1 MAKITIKGP
10 ATSRS
15 GTSART
21 GKEYTIHSQPAQLE
35 TNELRTPF
43 DLDLDKL
50 TDEKPVGSIW
60 TWNPEGDL
68 RVGRYG
74 IEMARFMTLTP
85 VK

>member
-15 GTSART
+15 GVSSK

-35 TNELRTPF
+35 TEQLRTPF
-43 DLDLDKL
+43 DLELDKL
-50 TDEKPVGSIW
+50 TDEKAVGTVW
-60 TWNPEGDL
+60 NWNPEADL

-74 IEMARFMTLTP
+74 PEMARFMTLTP
-85 VK
+85 AK